1 MFTYALQPL
10 RADYLLKRHTA
21 STARNAA
28 GISAAETQQAP
39 TLVWRLNC
47 PVHQK
52 CFTVASACHPLPHR
66 TSGF

>member
-10 RADYLLKRHTA
+10 RADFPLRYLAA

-52 CFTVASACHPLPHR
+52 CFTVA
-66 TSGF
+66 

>member
-21 STARNAA
+21 STTRNAA
-28 GISAAETQQAP
+28 GISAAETQQAL

-52 CFTVASACHPLPHR
+52 CFTVA
-66 TSGF
+66 